1 MSPHQDSN
9 MKKTFINL
17 ILLSALVL
25 TPNSLFLTPTFAQ
38 QSLPLAV
45 YPAKQDIIIKAGVPA
60 SAQIQF
66 RNQSDKPVFGNVRVV
81 DFIINDK
88 NGTPELV
95 EKSPV
100 PKYGAANWITSSY
113 DVVTI
118 PPNDFVS
125 INLQIKV
132 PANVTTCGKYALV
145 YFEPNLNASGINNNP
160 GGSAIAAKIGGII
173 NLETSQA
180 NCVESA
186 TITNVEYNQFQEYGP
201 VKVNY
206 DIANA
211 GNIHI
216 NPSGFIQLVNFLG
229 EVVDQK
235 SIKEDRIFPETI
247 RVFNVELG
255 TKWMAGKYKV
265 NLKTGYG
272 NGKLLTSTINIWVFP
287 WRLAIVIIIA
297 LIIIFFIG
305 RELFK
310 KLIVKEEKLEEELD
324 KNKQEIEILK
334 EKLRNKR
341 E

>member
-1 MSPHQDSN
+1 LFGVLALCGSGV
-9 MKKTFINL
+9 
-17 ILLSALVL
+17 LSSIV
-25 TPNSLFLTPTFAQ
+25 FAQ
-38 QSLPLAV
+38 QSLPLVV
-45 YPAKQDIIIKAGVPA
+45 YPAKQDIIVKAGELTN
-60 SAQIQF
+60 AQIQF
-66 RNQSDKPVFGNVRVV
+66 RNKSDKPVFGNVKVV

-113 DVVTI
+113 DVITI

-145 YFEPNLNASGINNNP
+145 YFEPNLNASGIKSTD

-180 NCVESA
+180 NCIESA
-186 TITNVEYNQFQEYGP
+186 TISNTEYNQFQEYGP
-201 VKVNY
+201 IKVSY

-216 NPSGFIQLVNFLG
+216 NPSGFIQLVNFFG

-235 SIKEDRIFPETI
+235 NIKEDRIFPETI
-247 RVFNVELG
+247 RVFNTELG

-265 NLKTGYG
+265 DLKTGYG

-287 WRLAIVIIIA
+287 WRLAIVILIA

-310 KLIVKEEKLEEELD
+310 KFIIKEEKLEEELE
-324 KNKQEIEILK
+324 KNKEEIEILK
-334 EKLRNKR
+334 EKLRNQR